1 MNDLEK
7 ICADAYEAR
16 VKIGT
21 LDTDIKNKVLNDAA
35 DNLLKAEK
43 EILEA
48 NKRDVATAEENMKAK
63 SMIDRLSLDHDRL
76 LGMADGLRQIA
87 KLADP
92 IGEVMSMSKRP
103 NGLIIGKRRVA
114 IGVVGIIFEARPN
127 VTSDAFGLCFKT
139 GNCVIL
145 KGRSDAINTN
155 IAIVKALKKAL
166 TDNMVSAAALALI
179 ESTDR
184 ETTNAFMKMDQYVDV
199 LIPRGGAGLIQ
210 NVVKNA
216 TIPVIQTG
224 TGNCHVYV
232 DKDADFDMA
241 VNIINNAKT
250 QRISVCNA
258 CESIVVHS
266 TIAEE
271 FLPKLYDKL
280 REHHVQ
286 LHCDERAQAI
296 LQGRDDVTE
305 ATADDWGME
314 YLDYIMSVKIVD
326 SIEEAIEHINR
337 YNTSHSEAIVTNDYD
352 NAQKFLNE
360 IDAACVYVNDS
371 TRFSD
376 GNEFG
381 FGAEIGIST
390 QKLHARGPMGLE
402 ALTSYKYIIYG
413 SGQIRE

>member
-1 MNDLEK
+1 MTDLEK

-35 DNLLKAEK
+35 DNLLRAEK

-92 IGEVMSMSKRP
+92 IGEVMSMAKRP

-145 KGRSDAINTN
+145 KGGSDAINTN

-166 TDNMVSAAALALI
+166 TDNLVSAAALALI

-199 LIPRGGAGLIQ
+199 LIPRGDSYKMLSKMLQ
-210 NVVKNA
+210 FLSSR
-216 TIPVIQTG
+216 PVQ
-224 TGNCHVYV
+224 
-232 DKDADFDMA
+232 
-241 VNIINNAKT
+241 
-250 QRISVCNA
+250 
-258 CESIVVHS
+258 
-266 TIAEE
+266 
-271 FLPKLYDKL
+271 
-280 REHHVQ
+280 
-286 LHCDERAQAI
+286 
-296 LQGRDDVTE
+296 
-305 ATADDWGME
+305 ATAM
-314 YLDYIMSVKIVD
+314 YM
-326 SIEEAIEHINR
+326 
-337 YNTSHSEAIVTNDYD
+337 
-352 NAQKFLNE
+352 
-360 IDAACVYVNDS
+360 S
-371 TRFSD
+371 TR
-376 GNEFG
+376 
-381 FGAEIGIST
+381 
-390 QKLHARGPMGLE
+390 M
-402 ALTSYKYIIYG
+402 LTLIWLLILLTMQRHKESV
-413 SGQIRE
+413 SAMHVSRL